1 MDEDISIINTNTRN
15 EKIKNFFIQN
25 KKKIIS
31 GLILIVILLISFFA
45 FGEYQDSKK
54 IKISNSFS
62 SITINFSESNKEKT
76 AKDLIKLVNEKNPTY
91 SPLSL
96 YFIIDNE
103 LIKEKKI
110 INELFDIIINET
122 SLEREIKNLNIYKK
136 ALYNADD
143 ANESDLL
150 NILNPLINSESVWKS
165 HALYLM
171 AEYFYSKNE
180 RKKSKE
186 FFNQIVN
193 SENANQEIKLESQ
206 KRLNRDLSE

>member
-15 EKIKNFFIQN
+15 EKIKNFFIEN

-31 GLILIVILLISFFA
+31 VLGIIVILLIGYFA
-45 FGEYQDSKK
+45 FGEYQDRKK
-54 IKISNSFS
+54 IKISDSFNA
-62 SITINFSESNKEKT
+62 ITINYSESNKEKT
-76 AKDLIKLVNEKNPTY
+76 AKDLIQIVNEKNSTY

-103 LIKEKKI
+103 LISEKNR
-110 INELFDIIINET
+110 INELFDVIIDET
-122 SLEREIKNLNIYKK
+122 SLDKEIKNLNIYKK

-143 ANESDLL
+143 SNESDLL
-150 NILNPLINSESVWKS
+150 NILNPVIKSESGWKS

-180 RKKSKE
+180 MQKSKE

-193 SENANQEIKLESQ
+193 LENANNEIKVESQ
-206 KRLNRDLSE
+206 KRLNRDLSD